1 MAHIE
6 TQCLHEGYKPGNGQ
20 PKALPIYQSTTYTY
34 DSTDHIGQLFDL
46 TADGHMYSRISNPT
60 VACVEEKIAA
70 MEGGVGA
77 LCTTSGQAASLL
89 SILNIAKAGDH
100 FISAS
105 TIYGGTVNLFAVTLK
120 KFGIECTFVD
130 AGAPEE
136 ELQKAFRPNT
146 KAVFGETIAN
156 PAIAVFDIEK
166 FAKLAHANGVPLIV
180 DNTFATPVL
189 CRPFEWGADIV
200 VHSTTKYMDG
210 HAVQVGGVLV
220 DSGNFNWEN
229 GKFEE
234 LCTPDES
241 YHGVTYTKQFGRAA
255 YITKAR
261 VQLMRDFGMYPAA
274 HTAFLLDLGLQT
286 LAVRME
292 RHCRNAEKAAQYL
305 AGRPEVEFVNY
316 PTLPG
321 SPYQALAEKYLPQGC
336 AGVISFSIKGGR
348 EAAVKFM
355 DSLEL
360 ANNVVH
366 VADICTCVLHPASST
381 HRQLTDEQ
389 LVAAGITP
397 GLIRL
402 SVGLEHIDDIL
413 QDLEKGFSALKKVSQ
428 QA

>member
-1 MAHIE
+1 MHIE
-6 TQCLHEGYKPGNGQ
+6 TKCLHEGYKPGNGE

-34 DSTDHIGQLFDL
+34 DSTEHIGKLFDL

-70 MEGGVGA
+70 LEGGVGA

-89 SILNIAKAGDH
+89 SILNICTAGDH
-100 FISAS
+100 FVSAS

-120 KFGIECTFVD
+120 KFGVECTFVD
-130 AGAPEE
+130 ADAPEE

-166 FAKLAHANGVPLIV
+166 FASLAHKNGVPLIV

-189 CRPFEWGADIV
+189 CRPFEFGADIV

-210 HAVQVGGVLV
+210 HAVQVGGVVV
-220 DSGNFNWEN
+220 DSGKFDWTN
-229 GKFEE
+229 GKFPE

-241 YHGVTYTKQFGRAA
+241 YHGVTYTAQFGSAA

-261 VQLMRDFGMYPAA
+261 VQLMRDFGMYPSAQA
-274 HTAFLLDLGLQT
+274 AFLLNLGLET

-292 RHCRNAEKAAQYL
+292 RHCRNAERAAEFL
-305 AGRPEVEFVNY
+305 AASDKVEFINY

-321 SPYQALAEKYLPQGC
+321 DRYHAAAQKYLPQGC
-336 AGVISFSIKGGR
+336 SGVISFSVKGGR
-348 EAAVKFM
+348 EAAVRFM

-402 SVGLEHIDDIL
+402 SLGLEHIDDIL
-413 QDLEKGFSALKKVSQ
+413 ADLQKGLDAI
-428 QA
+428 